1 MSSQSKFEQN
11 LEGLCRLA
19 IKSETA
25 GDFARLVNDFRIQA
39 KSQTDESYTYSF
51 RNFIADQTVR
61 QIAIMVD
68 REWFYA
74 NPKLRENFL
83 AEIDLSPQFIVHCS
97 VLLEEIHMKK
107 GLIDIHVDL
116 SSWILD
122 RFEQIEILSAEEVEL
137 LGNSLRRMTNYLAGT
152 EFEHSFANALA
163 YKNIG
168 DRNFKDIAVKTY
180 LRMDEE
186 DKLSFLEST
195 IQLPKCE
202 VSRSVA
208 ASSMEW
214 LRMNETRIVEQ
225 FTSNGLVHDIDGS
238 DADLALEKGFPGIA
252 WAIRLR
258 QHDYQPQELLH
269 NALIHGVHPDA
280 TLKRLLEEKD
290 SGRGIRSKLESDAAI
305 LAYCMAFDQSTNVL
319 DGNDRAKHVFA
330 KALRAVADSKVQPAE
345 QFAGMIAERAEAL
358 IRDTSSYD
366 SIKWLSQIE
375 SLSSLLKNSRRFK
388 GMKVESDLG
397 M

>member
-25 GDFARLVNDFRIQA
+25 GDFARLVNDFRTQV
-39 KSQTDESYTYSF
+39 KFHTDESYTYSF
-51 RNFIADQTVR
+51 RNFIADKTVQ
-61 QIAIMVD
+61 QIAYMLD
-68 REWFYA
+68 KQWFYTHK
-74 NPKLRENFL
+74 NLKQYFL
-83 AEIDLSPQFIVHCS
+83 DGIDLSPHFIAHCS
-97 VLLEEIHMKK
+97 VLLEEIHKEK
-107 GLIDIHVDL
+107 GFGEIHVDL
-116 SSWILD
+116 TSWLLD
-122 RFEQIEILSAEEVEL
+122 GFEKIEILSFEEVEL
-137 LGNSLRRMTNYLAGT
+137 LGNALRRMTTYLAGT

-163 YKNIG
+163 YTNIG
-168 DRNFKDIAVKTY
+168 ERNFKDVAVQTY

-195 IQLPKCE
+195 IQLPKCK

-214 LRMNETRIVEQ
+214 LRMNEARIVEK
-225 FTSNGLVHDIDGS
+225 FTSNGLVHNIDGS
-238 DADLALEKGFPGIA
+238 DADLAQEKGFPGIA

-258 QHDYQPQELLH
+258 QHDYQPEELLH

-290 SGRGIRSKLESDAAI
+290 SGGGIRSKLESDAAI

-319 DGNDRAKHVFA
+319 DRNDRAKHVFA
-330 KALRAVADSKVQPAE
+330 KALKAVADSKMQPAE
-345 QFAGMIAERAEAL
+345 QFVDMIAERAEAL

-366 SIKWLSQIE
+366 SIRWLSRIE
-375 SLSSLLKNSRRFK
+375 SLSSLLKNSRRFQ